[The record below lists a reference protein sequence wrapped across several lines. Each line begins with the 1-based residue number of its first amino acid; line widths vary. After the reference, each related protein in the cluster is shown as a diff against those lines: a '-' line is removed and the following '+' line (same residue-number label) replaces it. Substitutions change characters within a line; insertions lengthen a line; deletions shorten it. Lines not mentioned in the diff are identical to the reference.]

1 MPYIG
6 NTAADRFV
14 ASKAASVFS
23 GDGSTTAFT
32 LDHSVGS
39 DEDILVSVDGV
50 IQEPSVAYSVSGT
63 TLTFT
68 AAPSSNAGNNIF
80 VYYLFRTVGTVSHPS
95 SNALEATSG
104 TFSGDLTVDT
114 NTLKV
119 DSTNNRVG
127 IGTTNP
133 SSLLDVQGNLRATHS
148 SGDRISINHDG
159 TNGSLTNVG
168 GDFLLYAAGSQAM
181 ILHTDSTERMR
192 IDSSGKLLV
201 GKTSDDNSAG
211 ISLRNTGEGY
221 FVRDGANT
229 LALNRLSSDG
239 DLISFFKDTSSVGS
253 IGINSDRFEFVN
265 KVDADKAGLSFHN
278 RIAPMKNGSTSDNQI
293 DLGEPSI
300 RFDDIYATNGTIQ
313 TSDRN
318 EKQDIEELSDAEQRV
333 AVVAKGL
340 MRKFRWRD
348 AVAEK
353 GDNARTH
360 FGIIAQ
366 DLQDAFTAE
375 GLDAGDYAMF
385 TSNTWWEKEISVD
398 AVEADEENGIEAQDA
413 YTYIDTKEEA
423 TEGYTEKT
431 RLGVRYN
438 QLLAFII
445 SAL

>member
-68 AAPSSNAGNNIF
+68 AAPSTNSGNNIF
-80 VYYLFRTVGTVSHPS
+80 VYYLFRTVGTVSHTS

-104 TFSGDLTVDT
+104 TFTGDVTIPDKIIHDGDT
-114 NTLKV
+114 NTAIRFPSADTISFETGGSERARV
-119 DSTNNRVG
+119 DSNGVLYIATTDDDPVFNNANG
-127 IGTTNP
+127 ASIGSN
-133 SSLLDVQGNLRATHS
+133 
-148 SGDRISINHDG
+148 
-159 TNGSLTNVG
+159 NGSALAGVG
-168 GDFLLYAAGSQAM
+168 QFSCNGGVAIRANRSNETGATIAIHTGGTQKGTLGTQSSNDIYIGCDRGAGLR
-181 ILHTDSTERMR
+181 ITDQELAPSNA
-192 IDSSGKLLV
+192 SG
-201 GKTSDDNSAG
+201 
-211 ISLRNTGEGY
+211 SLR
-221 FVRDGANT
+221 D
-229 LALNRLSSDG
+229 
-239 DLISFFKDTSSVGS
+239 
-253 IGINSDRFEFVN
+253 
-265 KVDADKAGLSFHN
+265 DAV
-278 RIAPMKNGSTSDNQI
+278 
-293 DLGEPSI
+293 DLGHPSG
-300 RFDDIYATNGTIQ
+300 RFDDVRATNGTIQ

-340 MRKFRWRD
+340 MRKFRWKS
-348 AVAEK
+348 AVTKK

-375 GLDAGDYAMF
+375 GLDAGNYAMF
-385 TSNTWWEKEISVD
+385 ISDTWTD
-398 AVEADEENGIEAQDA
+398 DNGNEQ
-413 YTYIDTKEEA
+413 
-423 TEGYTEKT
+423 T
-431 RLGVRYN
+431 RLGVRYSE
-438 QLLAFII
+438 LLAFII